1 MSPTT
6 TRAEREPVRT
16 TLPKATRFEDL
27 LSTRRGRCTAT
38 ALLRA
43 ARATLLPAA
52 FAISWLAPAPRRARV
67 PRFAGHSSAAA
78 GCACRHE
85 TRSLAWRHH
94 SRRTPAELPL
104 GRVAGATP
112 RIALCRP
119 IRARFD
125 WRLTLLL
132 AIASISLRRTAE
144 LMRSLRGIGPGGA
157 CRVCAGGS
165 GAQLAVR
172 AAPRRTSAC
181 SLIVSALGVMP
192 SSSRSRLRSCS

>member
-132 AIASISLRRTAE
+132 ACDCEHLAEEDGGVDAFVARYWPGGRLSRVCRRE
-144 LMRSLRGIGPGGA
+144 RSSAGCPGGA
-157 CRVCAGGS
+157 AQEICVQSDCFGAGCD
-165 GAQLAVR
+165 AELVA
-172 AAPRRTSAC
+172 
-181 SLIVSALGVMP
+181 
-192 SSSRSRLRSCS
+192 